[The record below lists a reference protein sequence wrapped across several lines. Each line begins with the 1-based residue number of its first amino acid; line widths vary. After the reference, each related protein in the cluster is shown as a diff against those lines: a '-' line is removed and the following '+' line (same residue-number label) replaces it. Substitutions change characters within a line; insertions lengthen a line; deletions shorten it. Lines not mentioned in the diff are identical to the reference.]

1 MELPQRFFPTR
12 ESVVL
17 IEWTPR
23 IDPTLNARVHAIAR
37 ACADWPEV
45 VSAVPAYASL
55 QLQFDRPLAELPGWE
70 ERLRQLNEKTPD
82 SKATAG
88 RLHEIPVHYDGPDLE
103 HVARQTG
110 HTTAEVIALHTATEY
125 QVYLLGFLPGFPY
138 LGIVPKALR
147 VPRRAEPRRSVLA
160 GAVGL
165 AGAQTG
171 IYPSAAPGGW
181 QLIGRTEVRLFDPER
196 EAPFLLQPGDRVR
209 FVVA

>member
-1 MELPQRFFPTR
+1 MELPQRIFPIR
-12 ESVVL
+12 ESVAL

-45 VSAVPAYASL
+45 ISAVPAYASL
-55 QLQFDRPLAELPGWE
+55 QLHFDRPLAELPGWA
-70 ERLRQLNEKTPD
+70 ERLRQLNAQTPD
-82 SKATAG
+82 PEAAAG
-88 RLHEIPVHYDGPDLE
+88 QLHEIPVHYDGPDLD
-103 HVARQTG
+103 HVARLTG
-110 HTTAEVIALHTATEY
+110 LSTTEIIASHTQPEY

-138 LGIVPKALR
+138 LGIVPEALR
-147 VPRRAEPRRSVLA
+147 VPRRAEPRRRVPPGS
-160 GAVGL
+160 VGL

-181 QLIGRTEVRLFDPER
+181 QLIGRTEVSLFDPEWER
-196 EAPFLLQPGDRVR
+196 PFLLQPGDRVR